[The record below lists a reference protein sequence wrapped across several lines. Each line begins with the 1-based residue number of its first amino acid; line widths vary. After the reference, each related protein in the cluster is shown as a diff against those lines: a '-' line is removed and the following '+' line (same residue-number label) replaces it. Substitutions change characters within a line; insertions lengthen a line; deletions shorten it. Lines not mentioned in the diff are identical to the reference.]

1 MPALLRNLREDGED
15 MKKSVEQKRFALMI
29 KYWKDGVEKPSFEGT
44 MTTDALRSARAE
56 FRSRLQD
63 VLASVK
69 LGRED
74 MKAIVEA
81 GHVVAAGP
89 VAPDAD
95 RFAMIL
101 VDSAKPPVN
110 PPMYA
115 FEFTGNGWSMKRFDP
130 TERS

>member
-1 MPALLRNLREDGED
+1 

-56 FRSRLQD
+56 FRSGLQD

-81 GHVVAAGP
+81 GYVVAAGP